1 MSTDPTHPDP
11 GHTPGPGTTGPD
23 PATGTGPGTD
33 TGPDATGTAGDDSGA
48 GGDLVVR
55 RSGPGGAVATLV
67 LNRPDSHNAI
77 RLGMYEALPG
87 LLGGI
92 EADRSVKVL
101 VVRGAGRR
109 AFASGADISEFRQV
123 RADADSAKAYNEQ
136 VAAAEQALEG
146 MSKPTIAM
154 VHGYCIGGGCGL
166 ALACD
171 LRFADEQASFAIT
184 PAKLG
189 LVYSLEST
197 RRLVEV
203 VGPAQ
208 AKWILMSGQRVGAP
222 RAHQVGLADEC
233 VPGADLEK
241 LTYEFAELLCTRA
254 QFSIRATK
262 QIIAAILAGQTQD
275 DQASRRLRNSSFD
288 TDDYAEGVRAF
299 LEKRR
304 PHFTW
309 S

>member
-1 MSTDPTHPDP
+1 VSD
-11 GHTPGPGTTGPD
+11 TT
-23 PATGTGPGTD
+23 TE
-33 TGPDATGTAGDDSGA
+33 
-48 GGDLVVR
+48 DLVVER
-55 RSGPGGAVATLV
+55 TGAVATLV
-67 LNRPDSHNAI
+67 LNRPDSHNAV

-87 LLGGI
+87 LLG
-92 EADRSVKVL
+92 ELDQDRAVKAL
-101 VVRGAGRR
+101 VVRGAGQK
-109 AFASGADISEFRQV
+109 AFASGADISEFREV
-123 RADADSAKAYNEQ
+123 RANAETARAYNER

-171 LRFADEQASFAIT
+171 FRFADERASFGIT

-197 RRLVEV
+197 KRLVDV
-203 VGPAQ
+203 VGPSR
-208 AKWILMSGQRVGAP
+208 AKWILMSGQRVDAE
-222 RAHQVGLADEC
+222 RAHQIGLADE
-233 VPGADLEK
+233 VVATDDLEK
-241 LTYEFAELLCTRA
+241 LTYEFAELLSTRA

-262 QIIAAILAGQTQD
+262 QIVARILSGQTED
-275 DQASRRLRNSSFD
+275 DEETRHLRNSSFD

-299 LEKRR
+299 LEKR
-304 PHFTW
+304 PPTFTW